1 MFLML
6 KKCDIVIQR
15 LKIRDYQYDWDDNVL
30 KAINYIYSAI
40 SNKQLEF
47 VCEKMIAFKIIKKLD
62 SLSQGIKSSSDY
74 ISK

>member
-47 VCEKMIAFKIIKKLD
+47 VCEKMIAFEIIKKLD